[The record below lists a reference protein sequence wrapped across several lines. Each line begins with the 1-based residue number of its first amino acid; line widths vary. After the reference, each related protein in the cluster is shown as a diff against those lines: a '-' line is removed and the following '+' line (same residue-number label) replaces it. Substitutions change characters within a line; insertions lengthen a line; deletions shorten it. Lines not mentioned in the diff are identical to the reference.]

1 MATNII
7 SILIDDLGVR
17 DLGCFGSTFYET
29 PRLDALAKEGM
40 RFTNAYAACPVCSP
54 TRAAMMSGKYPARV
68 GVTNWIA
75 TGWPHW
81 DAVAGKLCSVP
92 YLHYLPLEEV
102 SVARALREG
111 GYQTW
116 HVGKWHLGD
125 EPFYPEHHGFDVNVG
140 GYWMGGPRN
149 GYWSPYKNPKLA
161 DGPEGEYLTDRITD
175 EAIKL
180 IRGRDR
186 GRPFFL
192 NLCHYAVHIPIQSPP
207 ELVEKYRAKAKAM
220 HLDVA
225 SPFVEGELMPF
236 LPLREGEA
244 VPHVRRRIVQSDPVY
259 AAMIENLDTNIGR
272 LLDALAEEGL
282 VEDTLV
288 TFTSDN
294 GGLATAQGAPTCN
307 LPWSEG
313 KGWNA
318 EGGTRVCQI
327 ARYPKKIAAGSTCH
341 TPVTTTDFY
350 PTFLQAAGLPLRPK
364 QHVDGLSMVPLFEN
378 PAASLPREAVFWH
391 YPHYSGQGGAP
402 AASLVTGDGRWKL
415 IKFFEDNHLELYDL
429 VNDPSETRN
438 LASQEPERTRR
449 LYALLQA
456 WQ

>member
-1 MATNII
+1 MATNIV

-54 TRAAMMSGKYPARV
+54 SRAALMSGKYPARV
-68 GVTNWIA
+68 GLTNWLD
-75 TGWPHW
+75 G
-81 DAVAGKLCSVP
+81 DNCGKLSTVP

-102 SVARALREG
+102 SIARALRES

-116 HVGKWHLGD
+116 HVGKWHLGGKA
-125 EPFYPEHHGFDVNVG
+125 FSPEKHGFDVNIG
-140 GYWMGGPRN
+140 GWPN
-149 GYWSPYKNPKLA
+149 LYWSPYNSPQLP
-161 DGPEGEYLTDRITD
+161 DGPPGEYLTDRITT
-175 EAIKL
+175 EAIEL
-180 IRGRDR
+180 IRKRDR
-186 GRPFFL
+186 SGEGRPFFL
-192 NLCHYAVHIPIQSPP
+192 NLCHYAVHVPIKAPP

-220 HLDVA
+220 HLDEMN
-225 SPFVEGELMPF
+225 PFVEGEPMPF
-236 LPLREGEA
+236 LPRREGE
-244 VPHVRRRIVQSDPVY
+244 VLPHVRRRIVQSDPVY

-282 VEDTLV
+282 TDDTLV

-294 GGLATAQGAPTCN
+294 GGLATAEGSPTCN

-318 EGGTRVCQI
+318 EGGMRVCQI
-327 ARYPKKIAAGSTCH
+327 ARYPKKIAAGGTCH

-350 PTFLQAAGLPLRPK
+350 PTFLQTAGLPLRPK

-378 PAASLPREAVFWH
+378 PDASLPREAVFWH
-391 YPHYSGQGGAP
+391 YPHYSNQGGAP

-415 IKFFEDNHLELYDL
+415 IEFFEDNHLELYDL